1 MFIIGCNTNTCIL
14 GPTIASKDISDDT
27 AIMGMHTKS
36 YNSVVLNG
44 GAYAVVIEF
53 ESRLS

>member
-1 MFIIGCNTNTCIL
+1 VFIIGCNTNTCIL
-14 GPTIASKDISDDT
+14 GPTIASKDIKDDT